1 MYIIIAG
8 GGIAGSS
15 IAEELL
21 DHKHDVVI
29 IDRERSVCE
38 ALYARNGVVT
48 MQGDARNIEV
58 LKEAGMARADVAMG
72 ALYRDADNLTFALL
86 AKSFGVAKIM
96 VNMRDPAYEEA
107 YHLAGVTHICDINT
121 MIRHKVLI
129 ELESPVIRV
138 VTSLRHGQAQLI
150 MFQVPATWDP
160 DGITVQ
166 ELARKPV
173 FSGNCLFA
181 GIINEAEGDRI
192 RMPHGSD
199 KLYPGNTV
207 FMVTDKKSLR
217 NIERYLE
224 KHL

>member
-1 MYIIIAG
+1 MYIVIAG

-15 IAEELL
+15 IGQDLL

-29 IDRERSVCE
+29 IDRERAVCE

-48 MQGDARNIEV
+48 LHGDARNIEV
-58 LKEAGMARADVAMG
+58 LQEAGMQKADVALG

-86 AKSFGVAKIM
+86 ARSLGVRKIM
-96 VNMRDPAYEEA
+96 VNMRDPAYRDA
-107 YHLAGVTHICDINT
+107 YQLAGVSHVCDINS

-129 ELESPVIRV
+129 ELESPVIKV

-150 MFQVPATWDP
+150 MFQVPSTWDP
-160 DGITVQ
+160 EGITVQ

-181 GIINEAEGDRI
+181 GIINEKEGDRI
-192 RMPHGSD
+192 RMPHGD
-199 KLYPGNTV
+199 DRLYPGNTV
-207 FMVTDKKSLR
+207 FMVTDTRSLET
-217 NIERYLE
+217 IEKYLE
-224 KHL
+224 KHS